1 MMMALETCNASIA
14 HDSEGARNQLDSISV
29 YSYPGEKAMDL
40 TTEAQHLIKIMQG
53 DYALPV
59 NTGSKL
65 IQKVTKTSC
74 EYFNRKMYT
83 LLDEVKTLEH
93 EYKLSD
99 PKTLTKDSKYAK
111 FGPLGVIATLQAA
124 HGALLSELDWP
135 ALATKLPEANLSMNT
150 SANTRTCYRCGSG
163 DHLSRNCPQPPAGVS
178 HTRKHSAAL
187 ADWKYIKPVNLTT
200 TKTDD
205 LGRVWKFCT
214 KCKCRASKK
223 IGFYQLS
230 HLDSA
235 HLDNYRAC
243 QRAAATIQPASSV
256 LGTINGP
263 TSHETAPPD
272 TPQSNLSAVA
282 NPNPT
287 PASLPD
293 ITTPAPSTTTEPLND
308 MSFTGAWCAP
318 VIHPLDVDVSVCG

>member
-1 MMMALETCNASIA
+1 MDNLKQLRDYLLIGKEKFISMLKEKVKEHGQQTFYAIKDNDGTVVDLFEHSHRFKFVTVVDEFNRRADTTNVDFEAFDQYELEEVELSRMLVFSLITSTFREKMEIRFDHRLDFEYLSGACLFMMALETCNASVA
-14 HDSEGARNQLDSISV
+14 HDVEGARNQLDGLTLD
-29 YSYPGEKAMDL
+29 SYPGENVTDY
-40 TTEAQHLIKIMQG
+40 TTEAQRLIKIMQG

-163 DHLSRNCPQPPAGVS
+163 DHLSCDCPRPPAGVS
-178 HTRKHSAAL
+178 NTRKHSAAL
-187 ADWKYIKPVNLTT
+187 AN
-200 TKTDD
+200 
-205 LGRVWKFCT
+205 C
-214 KCKCRASKK
+214 
-223 IGFYQLS
+223 
-230 HLDSA
+230 
-235 HLDNYRAC
+235 
-243 QRAAATIQPASSV
+243 
-256 LGTINGP
+256 
-263 TSHETAPPD
+263 
-272 TPQSNLSAVA
+272 
-282 NPNPT
+282 
-287 PASLPD
+287 
-293 ITTPAPSTTTEPLND
+293 
-308 MSFTGAWCAP
+308 
-318 VIHPLDVDVSVCG
+318 